1 MDQNTIIIVAVIVI
15 ALIVAGWLI
24 SRRRKSEQLRQHF
37 GPEYEREL
45 KRTGD
50 ASQAERALEERA
62 RRVKNFEIRSLP
74 TAERQRYSEEWL
86 QVQRRF
92 VDDPRG
98 AVSEAHTLVQRVMQS
113 RGYPMGDFDRQ
124 AEDLSVHYPDVI
136 SHYRSAHEI
145 ALRHGKGQA
154 STEDMRQAMV
164 HYRSLFDEL
173 LESKNA
179 DRKEVA

>member
-1 MDQNTIIIVAVIVI
+1 MDQNTIIIIAVVVVVVI
-15 ALIVAGWLI
+15 IAGVLLA
-24 SRRRKSEQLRQHF
+24 RRRKSEHLREHF

-45 KRTGD
+45 KRHGD
-50 ASQAERALEERA
+50 AGKAESALEERA
-62 RRVKNFEIRSLP
+62 RRVKKFEIRSLP
-74 TAERQRYSEEWL
+74 SGERQRFADEWM

-98 AVSEAHTLVQRVMQS
+98 AVSEAHTLVQKVMNA

-124 AEDLSVHYPDVI
+124 AEDLSVHYPSVI
-136 SHYRSAHEI
+136 SNYRNAHDI
-145 ALRHGKGQA
+145 VLRHGKGQA

-173 LESKNA
+173 LETKNTH
-179 DRKEVA
+179 RKEVA